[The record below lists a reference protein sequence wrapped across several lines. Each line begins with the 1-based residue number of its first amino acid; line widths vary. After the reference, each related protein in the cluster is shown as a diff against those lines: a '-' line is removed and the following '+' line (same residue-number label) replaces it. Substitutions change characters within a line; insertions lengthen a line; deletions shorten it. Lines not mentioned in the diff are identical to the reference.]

1 VSEWH
6 IDESLFD
13 SPTRGIMEAS
23 IRRRQDEWLR
33 QLRKAE
39 REMGCPIEV
48 VRTEWDGLTMT
59 TWYRAASKS
68 PKEESEE
75 RVCPT
80 CGEEVQEDGNCPVSA
95 EPCYYCPDDGTCRT
109 CGRGSCDQSC

>member
-1 VSEWH
+1 MSEWH

-23 IRRRQDEWLR
+23 IRRHQNEWKR

-39 REMGCPIEV
+39 QEMGCPVEV

-59 TWYRAASKS
+59 TWYRAASKEAYEWNDDVT
-68 PKEESEE
+68 KEL
-75 RVCPT
+75 
-80 CGEEVQEDGNCPVSA
+80 A
-95 EPCYYCPDDGTCRT
+95 EPYEAIK
-109 CGRGSCDQSC
+109 